1 MRTLFKILG
10 FALILYSIF
19 EVGLHIKADIEKSA
33 YWRGVDDARTRCYE
47 AHRQCLADS
56 MDERMKADIA
66 VAQKKF
72 KGGVK

>member
-1 MRTLFKILG
+1 MKLVFKIFG
-10 FALILYSIF
+10 FALILYSLF
-19 EVGLHIKADIEKSA
+19 EVGLHIKSDIEKSA

-66 VAQKKF
+66 WAKRKF
-72 KGGVK
+72 K